1 MKAIRSCLTRRVALR
16 GGALSLAAP
25 AILSRAAWAQD
36 APIRIGFPT
45 PLTGPYGAEAKD
57 QVRCAEIAVA
67 QFNASGGLKGR
78 KAELLVRDDKL
89 SPGEAATRT
98 LELIE
103 KDHVDCIVGSLSS
116 SVQLAV
122 NEITK
127 ARGMLYVSISQSD
140 TITEAS
146 DFARTTFHEALNP
159 HMTAGA
165 VARHVFKPGMRV
177 AILLADYAY
186 GQEMAAGFRRAA
198 TAIGG
203 IDIVLELK
211 HPVGASD
218 YSTFLP
224 QIRASKADVV
234 CICNFGRDQA
244 NSIKQAVDFG
254 IKRQAKIVVPVLL
267 YNQRLAS
274 SPDVFEGVVGGSNYY
289 WEIENQFP
297 SARSFNDAYRAAYSG
312 ALPSDYGAYGYSG
325 VRLILDAMR
334 RAGGVSA
341 DAVIHELD
349 GAHYDT
355 CKGPEIMRACD
366 HQAIQSVLIL
376 QSKAKSNMK
385 NDADLFD
392 IVAIDAGAEANLR
405 SCADLGHKS

>member
-1 MKAIRSCLTRRVALR
+1 MTKIGSAITRRTAL
-16 GGALSLAAP
+16 GAGAVTLAAP
-25 AILSRAAWAQD
+25 AFLRNAAWAED

-67 QFNASGGLKGR
+67 QFNAAGGLKGR

-89 SPGEAATRT
+89 NPGEAATRT

-103 KDHVDCIVGSLSS
+103 KDHVDCIVGSLSA

-140 TITEAS
+140 AINEAR

-186 GQEMAAGFRRAA
+186 GAEMAAGFQRAA
-198 TAIGG
+198 KAIGG
-203 IDIVLELK
+203 VDIVLELK

-224 QIRASKADVV
+224 QIRAAKADVL

-254 IKRQAKIVVPVLL
+254 IKRRAKIVAPVLL

-274 SPDVFEGVVGGSNYY
+274 SPEVFEGVIGGSNYY
-289 WEIENQFP
+289 WEIENKFP
-297 SARSFNDAYRAAYSG
+297 SAKAFNDAYRAAYSG
-312 ALPSDYGAYGYSG
+312 AVPSDYGAYGYSG

-334 RAGGVSA
+334 RAGSVSP
-341 DAVIHELD
+341 DAVIHELE
-349 GAHYDT
+349 GSHYDT

-376 QSKAKSNMK
+376 ESKAKSRMK
-385 NDADLFD
+385 NDLDLFD
-392 IVAIDAGAEANLR
+392 ILASDPGSEANLR
-405 SCADLGHKS
+405 SCADLGHRS